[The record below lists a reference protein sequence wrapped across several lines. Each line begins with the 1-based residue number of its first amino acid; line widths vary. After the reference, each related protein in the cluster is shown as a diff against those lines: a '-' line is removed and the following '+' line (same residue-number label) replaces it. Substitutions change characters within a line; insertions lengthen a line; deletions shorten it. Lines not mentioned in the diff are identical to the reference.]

1 MAGDMAFGQ
10 TALDA
15 LGPFIWRR
23 EVNPSLAEEMASL
36 VARARVEISVDAE
49 RDLKHGH
56 GGIREVEFFT
66 QSLQL
71 IWGGREPLVRSRN
84 TIDALRRLRA
94 RGLVT
99 DREGRDMADAYMTLR
114 RLEHRIQFA
123 TGQQT
128 HTLPT
133 EPDLLRRIARSLGF
147 GSSDDMLKDLV
158 RTRER
163 VAERFQSLAPSSPES
178 GSIAPPNLPLE
189 RFFLALDDRDETA
202 LLAAITEAAT
212 AEGAA
217 LPSPLHFG
225 AFPSPDLPRH
235 LLALARRPDFPLGAN
250 SRDKFP
256 HLVTTLLEALG
267 DAADP
272 EQASR
277 LLAAFFA
284 RLGAPSVYARALAEE
299 PRTARRLSSL
309 FGASAFLG
317 QALVAHPDLVDR
329 LLFIR
334 ETPSPDSV
342 QTAVDE
348 EFQRLAPGD
357 EGDADMFVG
366 ALRRAKAAVLMEVGL
381 ADLAG
386 ELSTR
391 AATQILSSLADIT
404 LDRCLQFAL
413 HEKGLTATK
422 GIAILAMGKLGG
434 REIGYGSDLDIF
446 FVHDGE
452 SDDDAERFARI
463 AQRVLR
469 LVSSPHGEGPGY
481 ELDVRL
487 RPSGNQGVLV
497 VSRNHFAKY
506 HGLDGSTPSGQ
517 DWERQALIKA
527 RYCAGDPEL
536 GTQVLALAA
545 EAAYERGAPL
555 PADLLRI
562 RTRMEKELA
571 GERTGRSGKARYD
584 LKLGK
589 GGLVDVEF
597 AIQWL
602 QMRHGH
608 DLRVRSTDTETALAA
623 LETHGY
629 LEPRHALALRE
640 GYQFLR
646 RLEQRLR
653 VLHGTSANLL
663 EEDAEGLALLARRM
677 GMRDGPR
684 GPAKAALLARYR
696 TITQDVRNTY
706 LAILGVAPPKSDED

>member
-1 MAGDMAFGQ
+1 
-10 TALDA
+10 
-15 LGPFIWRR
+15 
-23 EVNPSLAEEMASL
+23 
-36 VARARVEISVDAE
+36 
-49 RDLKHGH
+49 
-56 GGIREVEFFT
+56 
-66 QSLQL
+66 
-71 IWGGREPLVRSRN
+71 
-84 TIDALRRLRA
+84 
-94 RGLVT
+94 
-99 DREGRDMADAYMTLR
+99 
-114 RLEHRIQFA
+114 
-123 TGQQT
+123 
-128 HTLPT
+128 
-133 EPDLLRRIARSLGF
+133 
-147 GSSDDMLKDLV
+147 
-158 RTRER
+158 
-163 VAERFQSLAPSSPES
+163 
-178 GSIAPPNLPLE
+178 
-189 RFFLALDDRDETA
+189 
-202 LLAAITEAAT
+202 
-212 AEGAA
+212 
-217 LPSPLHFG
+217 
-225 AFPSPDLPRH
+225 
-235 LLALARRPDFPLGAN
+235 
-250 SRDKFP
+250 
-256 HLVTTLLEALG
+256 
-267 DAADP
+267 
-272 EQASR
+272 
-277 LLAAFFA
+277 
-284 RLGAPSVYARALAEE
+284 
-299 PRTARRLSSL
+299 
-309 FGASAFLG
+309 
-317 QALVAHPDLVDR
+317 
-329 LLFIR
+329 
-334 ETPSPDSV
+334 
-342 QTAVDE
+342 
-348 EFQRLAPGD
+348 
-357 EGDADMFVG
+357 
-366 ALRRAKAAVLMEVGL
+366 
-381 ADLAG
+381 
-386 ELSTR
+386 
-391 AATQILSSLADIT
+391 
-404 LDRCLQFAL
+404 
-413 HEKGLTATK
+413 
-422 GIAILAMGKLGG
+422 
-434 REIGYGSDLDIF
+434 
-446 FVHDGE
+446 
-452 SDDDAERFARI
+452 
-463 AQRVLR
+463 
-469 LVSSPHGEGPGY
+469 
-481 ELDVRL
+481 
-487 RPSGNQGVLV
+487 VLV